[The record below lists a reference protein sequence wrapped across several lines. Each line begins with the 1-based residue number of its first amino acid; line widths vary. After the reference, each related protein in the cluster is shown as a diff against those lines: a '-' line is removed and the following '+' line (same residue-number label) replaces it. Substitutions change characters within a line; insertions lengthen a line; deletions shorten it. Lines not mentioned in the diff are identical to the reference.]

1 MPGTMK
7 SSFLEKLLER
17 APRVGAAEL
26 QTHLTRLAEE
36 KGFLET
42 LFNTLQEGMT
52 VLDGEGRLIYWNRAA
67 QRLLNLPDAI
77 EPGTWPLSRSLRGAD
92 WKSLL
97 QEKKSSSGS
106 LEVSYPEHRI
116 YQYALVPLE
125 EEGDGPRH
133 VAVFHDAT
141 RERVEAKSAVETG
154 RAEALTM
161 LAAEVAH
168 EIGNPLNSLHLQL
181 QVMEKDLRD
190 LAGVPGDK
198 VRASLEVCRQEVR
211 RLDGLIARFLRA
223 LRPQAA
229 QKQPESAERV
239 LEEGLA
245 PLKAEL
251 QDRKI
256 LVEKEVAPGIGP
268 VPMDREQVQQAI
280 YNLGRNA
287 MQAAGEQGL
296 VRITLRREGDFAVW
310 EFRDN
315 GPGIRPEDLPHLG
328 QPFYTTK
335 HGGTGLGLMI
345 VQRIAREHGGDL
357 QLQSMPGKGTTA
369 RLRLPF
375 SEKRVHLLEAKA
387 SEGDS

>member
-1 MPGTMK
+1 MK
-7 SSFLEKLLER
+7 ASFLEKLLER
-17 APRVGAAEL
+17 APRVEPAEL

-42 LFNTLQEGMT
+42 LFNTLQEGVT
-52 VLDGEGRLIYWNRAA
+52 VLDGEGRLMYWNRSA
-67 QRLLNLPDAI
+67 QRLLNLPGAM
-77 EPGTWPLSRSLRGAD
+77 EPGAWSLGRSLRGVD
-92 WKSLL
+92 WRGLL
-97 QEKKSSSGS
+97 QERKSSSGT
-106 LEVSYPEHRI
+106 LEVSYPETRML
-116 YQYALVPLE
+116 QYALVPLE
-125 EEGDGPRH
+125 EEAGDGPRH

-141 RERVEAKSAVETG
+141 RERAEARSAVETG
-154 RAEALTM
+154 RAEALTL

-181 QVMEKDLRD
+181 QVMEKDLREI
-190 LAGVPGDK
+190 PGKSADK
-198 VRASLEVCRQEVR
+198 VRSSLEVCRQEVR

-223 LRPQAA
+223 LRPQPA
-229 QKQPESAERV
+229 QKQPESAEKV
-239 LEEGLA
+239 LNEGLA

-251 QDRKI
+251 LDRKI
-256 LVEKEVAPGIGP
+256 LVEMEIEPGIGP
-268 VPMDREQVQQAI
+268 VPMDREQVQQAV

-287 MQAAGEQGL
+287 MQAAGEQGI
-296 VRITLRREGDFAVW
+296 VRISLRREGDFAVW

-328 QPFYTTK
+328 RPFYTTK

-357 QLQSMPGKGTTA
+357 QLQSVPGKGTTT
-369 RLRLPF
+369 RLLLPF

-387 SEGDS
+387 SGGES

>member
-1 MPGTMK
+1 MK

-17 APRVGAAEL
+17 APKVGAAEL

-42 LFNTLQEGMT
+42 LFNTLHEGVV
-52 VLDGEGRLIYWNRAA
+52 VLDGEGKLIYWNRAA
-67 QRLLNLPDAI
+67 QRLLNLPESLEA
-77 EPGTWPLSRSLRGAD
+77 GTWSLSRSLRGID
-92 WKSLL
+92 WRGLL
-97 QEKKSSSGS
+97 QEQKSSSGS
-106 LEVSYPEHRI
+106 LEVSYPESRI
-116 YQYALVPLE
+116 LQYALVPLE
-125 EEGDGPRH
+125 DETGTGPRH

-141 RERVEAKSAVETG
+141 RERVEARSAVETG
-154 RAEALTM
+154 KAEALTL

-181 QVMEKDLRD
+181 QVMEKDLRK
-190 LAGVPGDK
+190 APEK
-198 VRASLEVCRQEVR
+198 VVGEIRASLDVCRQEVR

-223 LRPQAA
+223 LRPQPA
-229 QKQPESAERV
+229 QKQLASAEAV
-239 LEEGLA
+239 MEEGLA
-245 PLKAEL
+245 PLKAEFL
-251 QDRKI
+251 DRKI
-256 LVEKEVAPGIGP
+256 LLEKEVQPGIGP

-287 MQAAGEQGL
+287 MQAAGEQGI
-296 VRITLRREGDFAVW
+296 VRVALKKDGDFAIW

-369 RLRLPF
+369 RFRLPF
-375 SEKRVHLLEAKA
+375 SEKRVHLLEVK
-387 SEGDS
+387 SPGVEI

>member
-1 MPGTMK
+1 MK
-7 SSFLEKLLER
+7 ASFLEKLLER
-17 APRVGAAEL
+17 APRVGPAEL

-42 LFNTLQEGMT
+42 LFNTLQEGVT

-67 QRLLNLPDAI
+67 QRLLHLPDAV
-77 EPGTWPLSRSLRGAD
+77 EPGTWPLHRSLRGAD
-92 WKSLL
+92 WKGLL
-97 QEKKSSSGS
+97 QERKASSGS
-106 LEVSYPEHRI
+106 LEVGYPEFRI
-116 YQYALVPLE
+116 LQYALVPLE
-125 EEGDGPRH
+125 EDGGPRH

-141 RERVEAKSAVETG
+141 RERAEARSAVETG
-154 RAEALTM
+154 RAEALTL

-181 QVMEKDLRD
+181 QVMEKDLQKS
-190 LAGVPGDK
+190 PGREAEK
-198 VRASLEVCRQEVR
+198 VRSSLEVCRQEVR
-211 RLDGLIARFLRA
+211 RLDGLISRFLRA

-239 LEEGLA
+239 LDEGLA

-256 LVEKEVAPGIGP
+256 LVEREVERGIGP

-296 VRITLRREGDFAVW
+296 VRISLRREGDFAVW

-315 GPGIRPEDLPHLG
+315 GPGIRPEDLPHVG

-357 QLQSMPGKGTTA
+357 QLQSVPGKGTTA
-369 RLRLPF
+369 RFRLPF
-375 SEKRVHLLEAKA
+375 SEKRVHLLEANA
-387 SEGDS
+387 SPGAP

>member
-1 MPGTMK
+1 MK

-42 LFNTLQEGMT
+42 LFNTLHEGVV
-52 VLDGEGRLIYWNRAA
+52 VLDGEGKLIYWNRAA
-67 QRLLNLPDAI
+67 QRLLNLPEAL
-77 EPGTWPLSRSLRGAD
+77 EAGTWSLGRSLRGID
-92 WKSLL
+92 WRGLL

-116 YQYALVPLE
+116 LQYALVPLE
-125 EEGDGPRH
+125 DEAGAGPRH

-141 RERVEAKSAVETG
+141 RERVEARSAVETG
-154 RAEALTM
+154 KAEALTL

-181 QVMEKDLRD
+181 QVMEKDLRSVPVKA
-190 LAGVPGDK
+190 AGEI
-198 VRASLEVCRQEVR
+198 RASLDVCRQEVR
-211 RLDGLIARFLRA
+211 RLDGLISKFLRA
-223 LRPQAA
+223 LRPQPA
-229 QKQPESAERV
+229 QKQPESAEKV
-239 LEEGLA
+239 MEEGLA
-245 PLKAEL
+245 PLKPEIL
-251 QDRKI
+251 DRKI
-256 LVEKEVAPGIGP
+256 LLEKEVQPGIGT

-287 MQAAGEQGL
+287 MQAAGEQGI
-296 VRITLRREGDFAVW
+296 VRIALKRDGDFAMW

-335 HGGTGLGLMI
+335 HGGSGLGLMI

-369 RLRLPF
+369 RFRLPF
-375 SEKRVHLLEAKA
+375 SEKRVHLLEAKS
-387 SEGDS
+387 SEVGV

>member
-1 MPGTMK
+1 
-7 SSFLEKLLER
+7 LER

-26 QTHLTRLAEE
+26 QTHLSRLAEE

-77 EPGTWPLSRSLRGAD
+77 EPGTWSLSRSLRGPD
-92 WKSLL
+92 WRVLL
-97 QEKKSSSGS
+97 QERKSSSGT
-106 LEVSYPEHRI
+106 LEVNYPEHRI
-116 YQYALVPLE
+116 LQYALVPLE

-141 RERVEAKSAVETG
+141 RERAEARSAVETG
-154 RAEALTM
+154 RAEALTL

-181 QVMEKDLRD
+181 QVMEKDLRE
-190 LAGVPGDK
+190 APGNSLEK
-198 VRASLEVCRQEVR
+198 ILASLEVCRQEVR
-211 RLDGLIARFLRA
+211 RLDGLIGRFLRA

-229 QKQPESAERV
+229 QKQLESAERV

-256 LVEKEVAPGIGP
+256 LVEKEVAKGIGP

-296 VRITLRREGDFAVW
+296 VRIVLQKEGEFVVW

-315 GPGIRPEDLPHLG
+315 GPGIRQEDLPHLG
-328 QPFYTTK
+328 QPFFTTK

-357 QLQSMPGKGTTA
+357 QLQSVPGKGTTA
-369 RLRLPF
+369 RFRLPI

-387 SEGDS
+387 SEEEG

>member
-1 MPGTMK
+1 MK
-7 SSFLEKLLER
+7 ASFLEKLLER
-17 APRVGAAEL
+17 APRVGPVEL
-26 QTHLTRLAEE
+26 QTHLARLAEE

-42 LFNTLQEGMT
+42 LFNTLQEGVS
-52 VLDGEGRLIYWNRAA
+52 VLDGEGRLIYWNRSA
-67 QRLLNLPDAI
+67 QRLLNLSDAV
-77 EPGTWPLSRSLRGAD
+77 EPGTWSLGRSLRGPD

-97 QEKKSSSGS
+97 QERKSSSGF
-106 LEVSYPEHRI
+106 LEVHYPEFRI
-116 YQYALVPLE
+116 LQYALVPLD
-125 EEGDGPRH
+125 EGDGHGPRH
-133 VAVFHDAT
+133 VVVFHDAT
-141 RERVEAKSAVETG
+141 REKAEARSAVETG
-154 RAEALTM
+154 RAEALTL

-181 QVMEKDLRD
+181 QVMEKDLC
-190 LAGVPGDK
+190 AVVGKPADK
-198 VRASLEVCRQEVR
+198 VRESLEVCRQEVR
-211 RLDGLIARFLRA
+211 RLDGLIARFLRG

-229 QKQPESAERV
+229 QKLPESAERV

-245 PLKAEL
+245 PLQAEL

-256 LVEKEVAPGIGP
+256 LVEKEVARDIGP
-268 VPMDREQVQQAI
+268 VPMDPEQVQQAI

-357 QLQSMPGKGTTA
+357 QLQSVPGKGTTA
-369 RLRLPF
+369 RFRLPF
-375 SEKRVHLLEAKA
+375 SEKRVHLLQAKA
-387 SEGDS
+387 SGEEL

>member
-1 MPGTMK
+1 MK

-17 APRVGAAEL
+17 APKVGAAEL

-42 LFNTLQEGMT
+42 LFNTLHEGVV
-52 VLDGEGRLIYWNRAA
+52 VLDGEGKLIYWNRAA
-67 QRLLNLPDAI
+67 QRLLNLPESLEA
-77 EPGTWPLSRSLRGAD
+77 GTWSLSRSLRGID
-92 WKSLL
+92 WRGLL
-97 QEKKSSSGS
+97 QEQKSSSGS
-106 LEVSYPEHRI
+106 LEVSYPESRI
-116 YQYALVPLE
+116 LQYALVPLE
-125 EEGDGPRH
+125 DEAGTGPRH

-141 RERVEAKSAVETG
+141 RERVEARSAVETG
-154 RAEALTM
+154 KAEALTL

-181 QVMEKDLRD
+181 QVMEKDLRKAPEKV
-190 LAGVPGDK
+190 AGEI
-198 VRASLEVCRQEVR
+198 RASLDVCRQEVR

-223 LRPQAA
+223 LRPQPA
-229 QKQPESAERV
+229 QKQPASAEAV
-239 LEEGLA
+239 MEEGLA
-245 PLKAEL
+245 PLKAEFL
-251 QDRKI
+251 DRKI
-256 LVEKEVAPGIGP
+256 LLEKEVQPGIGP
-268 VPMDREQVQQAI
+268 VSMDREQVQQAI

-287 MQAAGEQGL
+287 MQAAGEQGI
-296 VRITLRREGDFAVW
+296 VRVALKRDGDFAIW

-369 RLRLPF
+369 RFRLPF
-375 SEKRVHLLEAKA
+375 SEKRVHLLEVK
-387 SEGDS
+387 SPGVEI

>member
-1 MPGTMK
+1 MK

-42 LFNTLQEGMT
+42 LFNTLHEGVA
-52 VLDGEGRLIYWNRAA
+52 VLDGEGKFIYWNQAA
-67 QRLLNLPDAI
+67 QRLLNLPEAL
-77 EPGTWPLSRSLRGAD
+77 EAGSWSLGRSLRGVD
-92 WKSLL
+92 WKGLL
-97 QEKKSSSGS
+97 QEQKSSSGS

-116 YQYALVPLE
+116 LQYAVVPLE
-125 EEGDGPRH
+125 DGEGAGPRH

-141 RERVEAKSAVETG
+141 RERVEARSAVETG
-154 RAEALTM
+154 RAEALTL

-181 QVMEKDLRD
+181 QVMEKDLRG
-190 LAGVPGDK
+190 LPEK
-198 VRASLEVCRQEVR
+198 VGGQIRASLDVCRQEVR

-223 LRPQAA
+223 LRPQPA
-229 QKQPESAERV
+229 QKQPESAEKV

-245 PLKAEL
+245 PLKAEIL
-251 QDRKI
+251 DRKI
-256 LVEKEVAPGIGP
+256 LVEKEVQPGIGP

-287 MQAAGEQGL
+287 MQAAGEQGI
-296 VRITLRREGDFAVW
+296 VRIALKREGDFAVW

-315 GPGIRPEDLPHLG
+315 GSGIRPEDLPHLG

-369 RLRLPF
+369 RFRLPF
-375 SEKRVHLLEAKA
+375 SEKRVHFLEAKSPGGA
-387 SEGDS
+387 L

>member
-1 MPGTMK
+1 M
-7 SSFLEKLLER
+7 
-17 APRVGAAEL
+17 GAAEL

-42 LFNTLQEGMT
+42 LFNTLQEGVT

-116 YQYALVPLE
+116 LPYALVPLE

-168 EIGNPLNSLHLQL
+168 EIGNPLNSLHLHL
-181 QVMEKDLRD
+181 QVMEKDLREV
-190 LAGVPGDK
+190 AGKPGEK

-211 RLDGLIARFLRA
+211 RLDGLITRFLRA

-229 QKQPESAERV
+229 QKQPDSAERV

-245 PLKAEL
+245 PLRAEL
-251 QDRKI
+251 QERKI
-256 LVEKEVAPGIGP
+256 LVEKETAPGIGP

-280 YNLGRNA
+280 YNLVRNA
-287 MQAAGEQGL
+287 MQAAGEQVIVL
-296 VRITLRREGDFAVW
+296 ISLRR
-310 EFRDN
+310 
-315 GPGIRPEDLPHLG
+315 
-328 QPFYTTK
+328 
-335 HGGTGLGLMI
+335 
-345 VQRIAREHGGDL
+345 
-357 QLQSMPGKGTTA
+357 
-369 RLRLPF
+369 
-375 SEKRVHLLEAKA
+375 
-387 SEGDS
+387 

>member
-1 MPGTMK
+1 MK

-17 APRVGAAEL
+17 APRVGPVEL

-42 LFNTLQEGMT
+42 LFNTLQEGVT
-52 VLDGEGRLIYWNRAA
+52 VLDEEGRLMYWNRSA
-67 QRLLNLPDAI
+67 QRLLHLPEAI
-77 EPGTWPLSRSLRGAD
+77 EPGTWSLVRSLRGVD
-92 WKSLL
+92 WKGLL
-97 QEKKSSSGS
+97 QERKSSSGT
-106 LEVSYPEHRI
+106 LEVSYPETRMLH
-116 YQYALVPLE
+116 YALVPLDE
-125 EEGDGPRH
+125 EVGDGPRH

-141 RERVEAKSAVETG
+141 RERAEARSAVETG
-154 RAEALTM
+154 RAEALTL

-190 LAGVPGDK
+190 IPGKSVDK
-198 VRASLEVCRQEVR
+198 VRSSLEVCRQEVR

-229 QKQPESAERV
+229 QKQLESAERA
-239 LEEGLA
+239 LDEGLA

-251 QDRKI
+251 LDRKI
-256 LVEKEVAPGIGP
+256 LVEKEVEPGIGP
-268 VPMDREQVQQAI
+268 LPMDREQVQQAI

-287 MQAAGEQGL
+287 MQAAGEQGI
-296 VRITLRREGDFAVW
+296 VRISLRREGDFAVW

-328 QPFYTTK
+328 RPFYTTK

-357 QLQSMPGKGTTA
+357 QLQSVPGKGTTT
-369 RLRLPF
+369 RFLLPF
-375 SEKRVHLLEAKA
+375 SEKRVHLLEANA
-387 SEGDS
+387 SGGE

>member
-1 MPGTMK
+1 MK
-7 SSFLEKLLER
+7 NSFLEKLLER

-42 LFNTLQEGMT
+42 LFNTLQEGVT
-52 VLDGEGRLIYWNRAA
+52 VLDGEGRLMYWNRAA
-67 QRLLNLPDAI
+67 QRLLHLPEAM
-77 EPGTWPLSRSLRGAD
+77 EAGTWSLGRSLRGVD

-97 QEKKSSSGS
+97 QEGKSSSGV

-116 YQYALVPLE
+116 LQYALVPLE
-125 EEGDGPRH
+125 EEGGEGPRH
-133 VAVFHDAT
+133 VAIFHDAT

-154 RAEALTM
+154 RAEALTL

-181 QVMEKDLRD
+181 QVMERD
-190 LAGVPGDK
+190 LCEMAGPPGEK
-198 VRASLEVCRQEVR
+198 VRVSLEVCRQEVR
-211 RLDGLIARFLRA
+211 RLDGLISRFLRA

-256 LVEKEVAPGIGP
+256 LVEREVAAGIGP

-296 VRITLRREGDFAVW
+296 VRISLQREGDFAVW

-315 GPGIRPEDLPHLG
+315 GPGIRAEDLPHVG

-357 QLQSMPGKGTTA
+357 QLQSVPGKGTTA

-375 SEKRVHLLEAKA
+375 SEKRVHLLGAGA
-387 SEGDS
+387 SGEGR

>member
-1 MPGTMK
+1 MK
-7 SSFLEKLLER
+7 ASFLEKLLER
-17 APRVGAAEL
+17 APRVGPVEL

-42 LFNTLQEGMT
+42 LFNTLQEGVS
-52 VLDGEGRLIYWNRAA
+52 VLDGEGRLIYWNRSA
-67 QRLLNLPDAI
+67 QRLLNLPDAV
-77 EPGTWPLSRSLRGAD
+77 EPGIWSLGRSLRGPD
-92 WKSLL
+92 WKSML
-97 QEKKSSSGS
+97 QERKSSSGF
-106 LEVSYPEHRI
+106 LEVSYPEFRI
-116 YQYALVPLE
+116 LQYALVPLE
-125 EEGDGPRH
+125 DGGDGHGPRH

-141 RERVEAKSAVETG
+141 REKVEARSAVETG
-154 RAEALTM
+154 RAEALTL

-181 QVMEKDLRD
+181 QVMEKDLREV
-190 LAGVPGDK
+190 AGRPVDK
-198 VRASLEVCRQEVR
+198 VRESLEVCRQEVR

-223 LRPQAA
+223 LRPQVA
-229 QKQPESAERV
+229 QKQPESAARV

-245 PLKAEL
+245 PLKAEM

-256 LVEKEVAPGIGP
+256 LVEKEVARDIGP
-268 VPMDREQVQQAI
+268 VPMDPEQVQQAI

-315 GPGIRPEDLPHLG
+315 GPGIRAEDLPHLG

-335 HGGTGLGLMI
+335 NGGTGLGLMI

-357 QLQSMPGKGTTA
+357 QLQSVPGKGTTA
-369 RLRLPF
+369 RFRLPF
-375 SEKRVHLLEAKA
+375 SEKRVHLLKAKA
-387 SEGDS
+387 SEEGL

>member
-1 MPGTMK
+1 MK

-17 APRVGAAEL
+17 APRVGAVEL
-26 QTHLTRLAEE
+26 QTHLARLAEE

-42 LFNTLQEGMT
+42 LFNTLHEGVV

-67 QRLLNLPDAI
+67 QGLLNLPDAL
-77 EPGTWPLSRSLRGAD
+77 EGGTWSLGRSLRGVD
-92 WKSLL
+92 WKGLL
-97 QEKKSSSGS
+97 QEQKSSSGS
-106 LEVSYPEHRI
+106 IEVSYPEHRI
-116 YQYALVPLE
+116 LQYALVPLE
-125 EEGDGPRH
+125 DGEGVGPRH

-141 RERVEAKSAVETG
+141 RERVEARSAVETG
-154 RAEALTM
+154 KAEALTL

-181 QVMEKDLRD
+181 QVMEKDLRNVPVKA
-190 LAGVPGDK
+190 AGEI
-198 VRASLEVCRQEVR
+198 RASLDVCRQEVR
-211 RLDGLIARFLRA
+211 RLDGLISKFLRA
-223 LRPQAA
+223 LRPQPA
-229 QKQPESAERV
+229 QKQPESAEKV
-239 LEEGLA
+239 MEEGLA
-245 PLKAEL
+245 PLKPEIL
-251 QDRKI
+251 DRKI
-256 LVEKEVAPGIGP
+256 LLEKEVQPGIGP

-287 MQAAGEQGL
+287 MQAAGEQGI
-296 VRITLRREGDFAVW
+296 VRIALKRDGDFAVW

-369 RLRLPF
+369 RFRLPF
-375 SEKRVHLLEAKA
+375 SEKRVHLLEAK
-387 SEGDS
+387 SSGDGV

>member
-1 MPGTMK
+1 MK

-67 QRLLNLPDAI
+67 QRLLNLPEAT
-77 EPGTWPLSRSLRGAD
+77 EPGTWSLSRSLRGVD

-97 QEKKSSSGS
+97 QERKSSSGS
-106 LEVSYPEHRI
+106 LEVNYPEHRI
-116 YQYALVPLE
+116 LQYALVPLE

-141 RERVEAKSAVETG
+141 RERVEAKSAMETG
-154 RAEALTM
+154 RAEALTL

-181 QVMEKDLRD
+181 QVMEKDVRD
-190 LAGVPGDK
+190 LAGKPGEA

-211 RLDGLIARFLRA
+211 RLDGLISRFLRA

-245 PLKAEL
+245 PLRAEL
-251 QDRKI
+251 HDRKI

-296 VRITLRREGDFAVW
+296 VRISLRREGDFAVW

-315 GPGIRPEDLPHLG
+315 GPGIRPEDLPHVG

-357 QLQSMPGKGTTA
+357 QLQSVPGKGTTV

-375 SEKRVHLLEAKA
+375 SDKRVHLLEAKA
-387 SEGDS
+387 SGAVA

>member
-1 MPGTMK
+1 MK
-7 SSFLEKLLER
+7 TSFLEKLLER
-17 APRVGAAEL
+17 APRVGAVEL
-26 QTHLTRLAEE
+26 QTHLARLAEE

-67 QRLLNLPDAI
+67 QRLLNLPDSI
-77 EPGTWPLSRSLRGAD
+77 EPGTWPLARSLRGAD
-92 WKSLL
+92 WKGLL
-97 QEKKSSSGS
+97 QERKSSSGS
-106 LEVSYPEHRI
+106 LEVTYPEYRI
-116 YQYALVPLE
+116 LEYTLVPLDE
-125 EEGDGPRH
+125 DQDGPRH
-133 VAVFHDAT
+133 VAIFHDVT
-141 RERVEAKSAVETG
+141 RGRAAAKSAVETG
-154 RAEALTM
+154 RAEALTL

-181 QVMEKDLRD
+181 QVMEKDLRE
-190 LAGVPGDK
+190 LPGPAGEKG
-198 VRASLEVCRQEVR
+198 RGSLEVCRQEVK

-223 LRPQAA
+223 LRPQVA

-245 PLKAEL
+245 PLKTEL

-256 LVEKEVAPGIGP
+256 LVEKEVAPGIGA
-268 VPMDREQVQQAI
+268 VPMDREQIQQAI

-296 VRITLRREGDFAVW
+296 VRICLRREGDFAVW

-315 GPGIRPEDLPHLG
+315 GPGIRPEDLPHVG
-328 QPFYTTK
+328 QPFFTTK

-357 QLQSMPGKGTTA
+357 QLQSVPGKGTIA
-369 RLRLPF
+369 RFRLPF
-375 SEKRVHLLEAKA
+375 SEKRVHLLKSRASAEEA
-387 SEGDS
+387 

>member
-1 MPGTMK
+1 MK

-17 APRVGAAEL
+17 APKVGAAEL

-42 LFNTLQEGMT
+42 LFNTLHEGVV
-52 VLDGEGRLIYWNRAA
+52 VLDGEGKLIYWNRAA
-67 QRLLNLPDAI
+67 QRLLNLPESLEA
-77 EPGTWPLSRSLRGAD
+77 GTWSLSRSLRGID
-92 WKSLL
+92 WRGLL
-97 QEKKSSSGS
+97 QEQKSSSGS
-106 LEVSYPEHRI
+106 LEVSYPESRI
-116 YQYALVPLE
+116 LQYALVPLE
-125 EEGDGPRH
+125 DETRTGPRH

-141 RERVEAKSAVETG
+141 RERVEARSAVETG
-154 RAEALTM
+154 KAEALTL

-181 QVMEKDLRD
+181 QVMEKDLRKAPEKV
-190 LAGVPGDK
+190 AGEI
-198 VRASLEVCRQEVR
+198 RASLDVCRQEVR

-223 LRPQAA
+223 LRPQPA
-229 QKQPESAERV
+229 QKQPASAEAV
-239 LEEGLA
+239 MEEGLA
-245 PLKAEL
+245 PLKAEFL
-251 QDRKI
+251 DRKI
-256 LVEKEVAPGIGP
+256 LLEKEVQPGIGP

-287 MQAAGEQGL
+287 MQAAGEQGI
-296 VRITLRREGDFAVW
+296 VRVALKRDGDFAIW

-369 RLRLPF
+369 RFRLPF
-375 SEKRVHLLEAKA
+375 SEKRVHLLEVK
-387 SEGDS
+387 SSGVEI

>member
-1 MPGTMK
+1 M
-7 SSFLEKLLER
+7 
-17 APRVGAAEL
+17 

-42 LFNTLQEGMT
+42 LFNTLQEGVT
-52 VLDGEGRLIYWNRAA
+52 VLDGEGRLMYWNRAA
-67 QRLLNLPDAI
+67 QRLLNLPEAM
-77 EPGTWPLSRSLRGAD
+77 EAGAWPLARSLRGAD
-92 WKSLL
+92 WKGLL
-97 QEKKSSSGS
+97 QERKSSAGS
-106 LEVSYPEHRI
+106 LEVGYPEFRI
-116 YQYALVPLE
+116 LQYALVPLE
-125 EEGDGPRH
+125 EEEGEGPRH

-141 RERVEAKSAVETG
+141 KERAEARSAVETG
-154 RAEALTM
+154 RAEALTL

-181 QVMEKDLRD
+181 QVMEKDLQKT
-190 LAGVPGDK
+190 PGKEADK
-198 VRASLEVCRQEVR
+198 VRTSLEVCRQEVR
-211 RLDGLIARFLRA
+211 RLDGLITRFLRA
-223 LRPQAA
+223 LRPQVA
-229 QKQPESAERV
+229 QKQPASAEQV
-239 LEEGLA
+239 MEEGLA

-251 QDRKI
+251 LDRKI
-256 LVEKEVAPGIGP
+256 LLEKEFERGIGP

-296 VRITLRREGDFAVW
+296 VRISLRREGDFVVW

-357 QLQSMPGKGTTA
+357 QLQSVPGKGTTA
-369 RLRLPF
+369 KFRLPL

-387 SEGDS
+387 SGGDR

>member
-1 MPGTMK
+1 MK

-42 LFNTLQEGMT
+42 LFNTLHEGVA
-52 VLDGEGRLIYWNRAA
+52 VLDREGKLIYWNRAA
-67 QRLLNLPDAI
+67 QRLLNLPDAL
-77 EPGTWPLSRSLRGAD
+77 EAGTWSLGRSLRGVD
-92 WKSLL
+92 WRGML
-97 QEKKSSSGS
+97 QEQKSSSGS
-106 LEVSYPEHRI
+106 LEVSYPEPRI
-116 YQYALVPLE
+116 LQYALVPLE
-125 EEGDGPRH
+125 NGEGAGPRH

-141 RERVEAKSAVETG
+141 RERVEARSAVETG
-154 RAEALTM
+154 RAEALTL

-181 QVMEKDLRD
+181 QVMEKVLRS
-190 LAGVPGDK
+190 LPEKVAGEI
-198 VRASLEVCRQEVR
+198 RTSLDVCRQEVR
-211 RLDGLIARFLRA
+211 RLDGLITRFLRA
-223 LRPQAA
+223 LRPQPA
-229 QKQPESAERV
+229 QKQPESAEKV
-239 LEEGLA
+239 LEEGLI
-245 PLKAEL
+245 PLKPEFL
-251 QDRKI
+251 DRKI
-256 LVEKEVAPGIGP
+256 LVEKEVEPGIGP

-287 MQAAGEQGL
+287 MQAAGEQGI
-296 VRITLRREGDFAVW
+296 VRIALKREGDFAIW

-315 GPGIRPEDLPHLG
+315 GSGIRPEDLPHLG

-357 QLQSMPGKGTTA
+357 QLQSVPGKGTTA
-369 RLRLPF
+369 RFRLPF
-375 SEKRVHLLEAKA
+375 SEKRVHLLEAK
-387 SEGDS
+387 SSPKSL

>member
-1 MPGTMK
+1 
-7 SSFLEKLLER
+7 
-17 APRVGAAEL
+17 
-26 QTHLTRLAEE
+26 
-36 KGFLET
+36 
-42 LFNTLQEGMT
+42 
-52 VLDGEGRLIYWNRAA
+52 
-67 QRLLNLPDAI
+67 
-77 EPGTWPLSRSLRGAD
+77 
-92 WKSLL
+92 
-97 QEKKSSSGS
+97 
-106 LEVSYPEHRI
+106 
-116 YQYALVPLE
+116 
-125 EEGDGPRH
+125 
-133 VAVFHDAT
+133 
-141 RERVEAKSAVETG
+141 
-154 RAEALTM
+154 M

-190 LAGVPGDK
+190 LAGKPGDK
-198 VRASLEVCRQEVR
+198 VRTSLEVCRQEVR
-211 RLDGLIARFLRA
+211 RLDGLITRFLRA

-256 LVEKEVAPGIGP
+256 LVEKETAPGIGP

-296 VRITLRREGDFAVW
+296 VRISLRREDDFAVW

-357 QLQSMPGKGTTA
+357 QLQSVPGKGTTA

-387 SEGDS
+387 SGEES

>member
-1 MPGTMK
+1 MK

-42 LFNTLQEGMT
+42 LFNTLHEGVA
-52 VLDGEGRLIYWNRAA
+52 VLDREGKLIYWNRAA
-67 QRLLNLPDAI
+67 QRLLNLPDAL
-77 EPGTWPLSRSLRGAD
+77 EAGTWSLGRSLRGVD
-92 WKSLL
+92 WRGML
-97 QEKKSSSGS
+97 QEQKSSSGS
-106 LEVSYPEHRI
+106 LEVSYPEPRI
-116 YQYALVPLE
+116 LQYALVPLE
-125 EEGDGPRH
+125 NGEGAGPRH

-141 RERVEAKSAVETG
+141 RERVEARSAVETG
-154 RAEALTM
+154 RAEALTL

-181 QVMEKDLRD
+181 QVMEKVVRSLPEKV
-190 LAGVPGDK
+190 AGEI
-198 VRASLEVCRQEVR
+198 RTSLDVCRQEVR
-211 RLDGLIARFLRA
+211 RLDGLITRFLRA
-223 LRPQAA
+223 LRPQPA
-229 QKQPESAERV
+229 QKQPESAEKV
-239 LEEGLA
+239 LEEGLI
-245 PLKAEL
+245 PLKPEFL
-251 QDRKI
+251 DRKI
-256 LVEKEVAPGIGP
+256 LVEKEVEPGIGP

-287 MQAAGEQGL
+287 MQAAGEQGI
-296 VRITLRREGDFAVW
+296 VRIALKREGDFAIW

-315 GPGIRPEDLPHLG
+315 GSGIRPEDLPHLG

-357 QLQSMPGKGTTA
+357 QLQSVPGKGTTA
-369 RLRLPF
+369 RFRLPF
-375 SEKRVHLLEAKA
+375 SEKRVHLLEAK
-387 SEGDS
+387 SSPKSL

>member
-1 MPGTMK
+1 MK

-52 VLDGEGRLIYWNRAA
+52 VLDAEGRLIYWNRAA
-67 QRLLNLPDAI
+67 QRLLNLPDSM
-77 EPGTWPLSRSLRGAD
+77 EPGTWSLSRSLRGAD

-97 QEKKSSSGS
+97 QERKSSSGS
-106 LEVSYPEHRI
+106 LEVNYPEHRI
-116 YQYALVPLE
+116 LQYALVPLE
-125 EEGDGPRH
+125 EDGDGPRH

-141 RERVEAKSAVETG
+141 RERVEAKSAVETS
-154 RAEALTM
+154 RAEALTL

-181 QVMEKDLRD
+181 QVMEKDMRD
-190 LAGVPGDK
+190 LPGETGAK
-198 VRASLEVCRQEVR
+198 ARASLEVCRQEVR
-211 RLDGLIARFLRA
+211 RLDGLITRFLRA

-229 QKQPESAERV
+229 QKQPESAERA

-296 VRITLRREGDFAVW
+296 VRVSLRREGDFAVW

-315 GPGIRPEDLPHLG
+315 GPGIRPEDLPHVG

-357 QLQSMPGKGTTA
+357 QLQSVPGKGTTA
-369 RLRLPF
+369 RFRLPF
-375 SEKRVHLLEAKA
+375 SEKRVHLLEGKA
-387 SEGDS
+387 SGAET

>member
-1 MPGTMK
+1 MK

-17 APRVGAAEL
+17 APKVGSAEL

-42 LFNTLQEGMT
+42 LFNTLHEGVV
-52 VLDGEGRLIYWNRAA
+52 VLDGEGKLIYWNRAA
-67 QRLLNLPDAI
+67 QRLLNLPESLEA
-77 EPGTWPLSRSLRGAD
+77 GTWSLSRSLRGID
-92 WKSLL
+92 WRGLL
-97 QEKKSSSGS
+97 QEQKSSSGS
-106 LEVSYPEHRI
+106 LEVSYPESRI
-116 YQYALVPLE
+116 LQYALVPLE
-125 EEGDGPRH
+125 DETGTGPRH

-141 RERVEAKSAVETG
+141 RERVEARSAVETG
-154 RAEALTM
+154 KAEALTL

-181 QVMEKDLRD
+181 QVMEKDLRKAPEKV
-190 LAGVPGDK
+190 AGEI
-198 VRASLEVCRQEVR
+198 RASLDVCRQEVR

-223 LRPQAA
+223 LRPQPA
-229 QKQPESAERV
+229 QKQLASAEAV
-239 LEEGLA
+239 MEEGLA
-245 PLKAEL
+245 PLKAEFL
-251 QDRKI
+251 DRKI
-256 LVEKEVAPGIGP
+256 LLEKEVQPGIGP

-287 MQAAGEQGL
+287 MQAAGEQGI
-296 VRITLRREGDFAVW
+296 VRVALKKDGDFAIW

-369 RLRLPF
+369 RFRLPF
-375 SEKRVHLLEAKA
+375 SEKRVHLLEVK
-387 SEGDS
+387 SPGDEI

>member
-1 MPGTMK
+1 MK

-26 QTHLTRLAEE
+26 QTHLVRLAEE

-42 LFNTLQEGMT
+42 LFNTLQEGVT
-52 VLDGEGRLIYWNRAA
+52 VMDGEGRLIYWNRAA
-67 QRLLNLPDAI
+67 QRLLNLPEGLEA
-77 EPGTWPLSRSLRGAD
+77 GTWSLGRSLRGAD
-92 WKSLL
+92 WKGLL
-97 QEKKSSSGS
+97 QARKSSSGA
-106 LEVSYPEHRI
+106 LEVSYPEYRI
-116 YQYALVPLE
+116 LQYTLVPLE
-125 EEGDGPRH
+125 DEEDGPRH

-141 RERVEAKSAVETG
+141 RERAEARSAVETG
-154 RAEALTM
+154 RAEALTL

-181 QVMEKDLRD
+181 QVMAKDL
-190 LAGVPGDK
+190 GEVPGKAGDK
-198 VRASLEVCRQEVR
+198 VRTSLEVCRQEVR

-245 PLKAEL
+245 PMKAEL
-251 QDRKI
+251 LDRKI
-256 LVEKEVAPGIGP
+256 LVEKEVEPGIGP

-287 MQAAGEQGL
+287 MQAAGEQGI
-296 VRITLRREGDFAVW
+296 VRIGLRREGDFAVW

-328 QPFYTTK
+328 RPFYTTK

-357 QLQSMPGKGTTA
+357 QLQSVPGKGTTT
-369 RLRLPF
+369 RFLLPF
-375 SEKRVHLLEAKA
+375 SEKRLHLLEAKA
-387 SEGDS
+387 SGGGT

>member
-1 MPGTMK
+1 MK

-17 APRVGAAEL
+17 APRVGPVEL

-42 LFNTLQEGMT
+42 LFNTLQEGVT
-52 VLDGEGRLIYWNRAA
+52 VLDEEGRLMYWNRSA
-67 QRLLNLPDAI
+67 QRLLHLPEAI
-77 EPGTWPLSRSLRGAD
+77 EPGTWSLGRSLRGVD
-92 WKSLL
+92 WKGLL
-97 QEKKSSSGS
+97 QERKSSSGT
-106 LEVSYPEHRI
+106 LEVSYPETRMLH
-116 YQYALVPLE
+116 YALVPLDE
-125 EEGDGPRH
+125 EVGDGPRH

-141 RERVEAKSAVETG
+141 RERAEARSAVETG
-154 RAEALTM
+154 RAEALTL

-190 LAGVPGDK
+190 IPGKSADK
-198 VRASLEVCRQEVR
+198 VRSSLEVCRQEVR

-229 QKQPESAERV
+229 QKQLESAERA
-239 LEEGLA
+239 LDEGLA

-251 QDRKI
+251 LDRKI
-256 LVEKEVAPGIGP
+256 LVEKEVEPGIGP

-287 MQAAGEQGL
+287 MQAAGEQGI
-296 VRITLRREGDFAVW
+296 VRISLRREGDFAVW

-328 QPFYTTK
+328 RPFYTTK

-357 QLQSMPGKGTTA
+357 QLQSVPGKGTTT
-369 RLRLPF
+369 RFLLPF
-375 SEKRVHLLEAKA
+375 SEKRVHLLEANA
-387 SEGDS
+387 SGGE

>member
-1 MPGTMK
+1 MK

-17 APRVGAAEL
+17 APKVGAAEL

-42 LFNTLQEGMT
+42 LFNTLHEGVV
-52 VLDGEGRLIYWNRAA
+52 VLDGEGKLIYWNRAA
-67 QRLLNLPDAI
+67 QRLLNLPESLEA
-77 EPGTWPLSRSLRGAD
+77 GTWSLSRSLRGID
-92 WKSLL
+92 WRGLL
-97 QEKKSSSGS
+97 QEQKSSSGS
-106 LEVSYPEHRI
+106 LEVSYPESRI
-116 YQYALVPLE
+116 LQYALVPLE
-125 EEGDGPRH
+125 DETGTGPRH

-141 RERVEAKSAVETG
+141 RERVEARSAVETG
-154 RAEALTM
+154 KAEALTL

-181 QVMEKDLRD
+181 QVMEKDLRKAPEKV
-190 LAGVPGDK
+190 AGEI
-198 VRASLEVCRQEVR
+198 RASLDVCRQEVR

-223 LRPQAA
+223 LRPQPA
-229 QKQPESAERV
+229 QKQPASAEAV
-239 LEEGLA
+239 MEEGLA
-245 PLKAEL
+245 PLKAEFL
-251 QDRKI
+251 DRKI
-256 LVEKEVAPGIGP
+256 LLEKEVQPGIGP
-268 VPMDREQVQQAI
+268 VSMDREQVQQAI

-287 MQAAGEQGL
+287 MQAAGEQGI
-296 VRITLRREGDFAVW
+296 VRVALKRDGDFAIW

-369 RLRLPF
+369 RFRLPF
-375 SEKRVHLLEAKA
+375 SEKRVHLLEVK
-387 SEGDS
+387 SPGVEI

>member
-1 MPGTMK
+1 MK

-17 APRVGAAEL
+17 APKVGAAEL

-42 LFNTLQEGMT
+42 LFNTLHEGVV
-52 VLDGEGRLIYWNRAA
+52 VLDGEGKLIYWNRAA
-67 QRLLNLPDAI
+67 QRLLNLPESLEA
-77 EPGTWPLSRSLRGAD
+77 GTGSLSRSLRGID
-92 WKSLL
+92 WRGLL
-97 QEKKSSSGS
+97 QEQKSSSGS
-106 LEVSYPEHRI
+106 LEVSYPESRI
-116 YQYALVPLE
+116 LQYALVPLE
-125 EEGDGPRH
+125 DETGTGPRH

-141 RERVEAKSAVETG
+141 RERVEARSAVETG
-154 RAEALTM
+154 KAEALTL

-181 QVMEKDLRD
+181 QVMEKDLRKAPEKV
-190 LAGVPGDK
+190 AGEI
-198 VRASLEVCRQEVR
+198 RASLDVCRQEVR

-223 LRPQAA
+223 LRPQPA
-229 QKQPESAERV
+229 QKQPASAEAV
-239 LEEGLA
+239 MEEGLS
-245 PLKAEL
+245 PLKAEFL
-251 QDRKI
+251 DRKI
-256 LVEKEVAPGIGP
+256 LLEKEVQPGIGP

-287 MQAAGEQGL
+287 MQAAGEQGI
-296 VRITLRREGDFAVW
+296 VRVALKRDGDFAIW

-369 RLRLPF
+369 RFRLPF
-375 SEKRVHLLEAKA
+375 SEKRVHLLEVK
-387 SEGDS
+387 SSGVEI

>member
-1 MPGTMK
+1 MK

-17 APRVGAAEL
+17 APKVGTAEL
-26 QTHLTRLAEE
+26 QTHLARLAEE

-42 LFNTLQEGMT
+42 LFNTLHEGVA

-67 QRLLNLPDAI
+67 QRLLNLPEVMD
-77 EPGTWPLSRSLRGAD
+77 PGAWSLGRSLRGID

-97 QEKKSSSGS
+97 QERKSSSGS
-106 LEVSYPEHRI
+106 LEVNYPEHRI
-116 YQYALVPLE
+116 LQYALVPLE
-125 EEGDGPRH
+125 DGEEAGPQH

-141 RERVEAKSAVETG
+141 RERVEARSAVETG
-154 RAEALTM
+154 RAEALTL

-181 QVMEKDLRD
+181 QLMEKDLRE
-190 LAGVPGDK
+190 VPGK
-198 VRASLEVCRQEVR
+198 AAEKIQASLEVCRQEVR

-223 LRPQAA
+223 LRPQPA
-229 QKQPESAERV
+229 QKQPESAERA

-251 QDRKI
+251 HDRKI
-256 LVEKEVAPGIGP
+256 LVEKEIQPGLGP

-287 MQAAGEQGL
+287 MQAAGEQGI
-296 VRITLRREGDFAVW
+296 VRIILRREGDFAVW

-315 GPGIRPEDLPHLG
+315 GAGIQPEDLPHLG

-357 QLQSMPGKGTTA
+357 QLQSVPGKGTTA
-369 RLRLPF
+369 RFRLPF

-387 SEGDS
+387 SPELA

>member
-1 MPGTMK
+1 MK

-17 APRVGAAEL
+17 APRVGGAEL
-26 QTHLTRLAEE
+26 QTHLARLAEE

-42 LFNTLQEGMT
+42 LFNTLQEGVT
-52 VLDGEGRLIYWNRAA
+52 VLDAEGKLIYWNRAA
-67 QRLLNLPDAI
+67 QRLLNLPDAL
-77 EPGTWPLSRSLRGAD
+77 EAGTWSLGRSLRGVD
-92 WKSLL
+92 WKGWL
-97 QEKKSSSGS
+97 QEQKSTSGT
-106 LEVSYPEHRI
+106 LEVSYPEPRI
-116 YQYALVPLE
+116 LQYALVPLE
-125 EEGDGPRH
+125 EREGIGPRH

-141 RERVEAKSAVETG
+141 RERVEARSAVETG
-154 RAEALTM
+154 RAEALTL

-181 QVMEKDLRD
+181 QVMEKDLRS
-190 LAGVPGDK
+190 VPGP
-198 VRASLEVCRQEVR
+198 VAGEIRASLDVCRQEVR
-211 RLDGLIARFLRA
+211 RLDGLITRFLRA
-223 LRPQAA
+223 LRPQPA
-229 QKQPESAERV
+229 QKQPESAEKI

-245 PLKAEL
+245 PLKAEIL
-251 QDRKI
+251 DRKI
-256 LVEKEVAPGIGP
+256 LVEKEVEPGIGP

-287 MQAAGEQGL
+287 MQAAGEQGI
-296 VRITLRREGDFAVW
+296 VRISLRRENDFAVW

-315 GPGIRPEDLPHLG
+315 GPGIRQEDLPHLG

-357 QLQSMPGKGTTA
+357 QLQSVPGKGTTA
-369 RLRLPF
+369 RFRLPF

-387 SEGDS
+387 RGSTP

>member
-1 MPGTMK
+1 MK
-7 SSFLEKLLER
+7 ASFLEKLLER
-17 APRVGAAEL
+17 APRVGSAEL

-42 LFNTLQEGMT
+42 LFNTLQEGLA
-52 VLDGEGRLIYWNRAA
+52 VLDAEGHLIYWNRAA
-67 QRLLNLPDAI
+67 QRLLNLPDGI
-77 EPGTWPLSRSLRGAD
+77 ESGTWALARSLRGAD
-92 WKSLL
+92 WKTLL
-97 QEKKSSSGS
+97 QEGKSSSGS
-106 LEVSYPEHRI
+106 LEVGYPEFRI
-116 YQYALVPLE
+116 LQFALVPLE
-125 EEGDGPRH
+125 EGPGEGPRH

-141 RERVEAKSAVETG
+141 KERAEARSALEAG
-154 RAEALTM
+154 RAEALTL

-181 QVMEKDLRD
+181 QVMEKDL
-190 LAGVPGDK
+190 LKTPGKEADK
-198 VRASLEVCRQEVR
+198 VRSSLEICRQEVR
-211 RLDGLIARFLRA
+211 RLDGLITRFLRA

-229 QKQPESAERV
+229 QKQPVAAEQV
-239 LEEGLA
+239 MEDGLA
-245 PLKAEL
+245 PLRAEL

-256 LVEKEVAPGIGP
+256 LVEKEVERGIGL

-296 VRITLRREGDFAVW
+296 VRISLRREGDFVVW

-315 GPGIRPEDLPHLG
+315 GPGIQPEDLPHLG
-328 QPFYTTK
+328 QPFYTKK

-357 QLQSMPGKGTTA
+357 QLQSIPGKGTSVKF
-369 RLRLPF
+369 RLPL

-387 SEGDS
+387 SEEKG

>member
-1 MPGTMK
+1 MK

-42 LFNTLQEGMT
+42 LFNTLHEGVA
-52 VLDGEGRLIYWNRAA
+52 VLDGEGKLIYWNRAA
-67 QRLLNLPDAI
+67 QRLLNLPDAL
-77 EPGTWPLSRSLRGAD
+77 EAGTWSLGRSLRGVD
-92 WKSLL
+92 WKGLL
-97 QEKKSSSGS
+97 QEQKSSSGS

-116 YQYALVPLE
+116 LQYALVPLE
-125 EEGDGPRH
+125 DGEGVGPRH

-141 RERVEAKSAVETG
+141 RERVEARSAVETG
-154 RAEALTM
+154 RAEALTL

-181 QVMEKDLRD
+181 QVMEKDVRSLPEKV
-190 LAGVPGDK
+190 AGEI
-198 VRASLEVCRQEVR
+198 RTSLDVCRQEVR
-211 RLDGLIARFLRA
+211 RLDGLITRFLRA
-223 LRPQAA
+223 LRPVPA
-229 QKQPESAERV
+229 QKQPESAEKV
-239 LEEGLA
+239 MEEGLI
-245 PLKAEL
+245 PLKPEFL
-251 QDRKI
+251 DRKI
-256 LVEKEVAPGIGP
+256 LVEKEVEPGIGP

-287 MQAAGEQGL
+287 MQAAGEQGI
-296 VRITLRREGDFAVW
+296 VRIALRREGDFAVW

-315 GPGIRPEDLPHLG
+315 GSGIRPEDLPHLG

-357 QLQSMPGKGTTA
+357 QLQSVPGKGTTA
-369 RLRLPF
+369 RFRLPF
-375 SEKRVHLLEAKA
+375 SEKRVHLLEAK
-387 SEGDS
+387 SSPESL